1 MDLSTTATPFNL
13 YDILK
18 ESLIKCPLS
27 RNRFL
32 PLDILQDVITA
43 ESVRANV
50 GSNLKTE
57 LLSSNKDPAEEV
69 VRKAKKVY
77 AILVF
82 LERQNDIGALLAEG
96 LTDEHLPLSRP
107 GCAPDQKVLSCR
119 SGIKTFKTFRNW
131 RLPEV
136 DNFLERQWQVQAPVF
151 DTTGSHFNLAPEC
164 ALPLHPKAEQIGRTA
179 ISRVYKCTL
188 YPAHYP
194 QGAKVSITA
203 NSRELIEEFMLM
215 LEFTGRPNS
224 SGNQGDCGR
233 KAF

>member
-1 MDLSTTATPFNL
+1 MELSATATPLSL

-18 ESLIKCPLS
+18 DNLIKCPLS
-27 RNRFL
+27 RNWFL

-43 ESVRANV
+43 ESVRASV

-57 LLSSNKDPAEEV
+57 LLSSNKDPAEEA

-77 AILVF
+77 ASLVF
-82 LERQNDIGALLAEG
+82 LERQSDIGALLAEG

-107 GCAPDQKVLSCR
+107 RNAPDQRVLYCR

-131 RLPEV
+131 RRPEV
-136 DNFLERQWQVQAPVF
+136 DNFLDKQWQVQAPVF
-151 DTTGSHFNLAPEC
+151 DTTGRHFNLAAEC
-164 ALPLHPKAEQIGRTA
+164 ALPLHPKIEQIGRTA

-194 QGAKVSITA
+194 QGAKVSIMST
-203 NSRELIEEFMLM
+203 SCELMDEFMLM
-215 LEFTGRPNS
+215 LECTGRPNS
-224 SGNQGDCGR
+224 SGNQGDCG
-233 KAF
+233 